1 MYIKRLT
8 ILLAA
13 VGFLLP
19 AVAQEKLHPDTL
31 QCPIVGFHVGTL
43 SPWTALSSAKYPDGS
58 TLKGATMGELY
69 RGPWLDFG
77 LDATFKFRD
86 GLFLNLDGSLV
97 FGNDNLKER
106 EKRMGDVYTS
116 SHMIVG
122 ASGIDAGV
130 TCHNRMLAMR
140 LGLGKIFVIGKNNPN
155 SGPFVRLDAGIMQ
168 QQTIFMLNEQVDAP
182 QVNGDY
188 GRLYDHQ
195 RFGFTL
201 TQAAGFWFMGR
212 KSAILNFHVALELTE
227 CWNHS
232 TRDYVIDD
240 LMPLRGADKGKYF
253 DLLYGIRL
261 TWMFPITGKT
271 AYDYYY
277 Y

>member
-1 MYIKRLT
+1 MNLKRLT
-8 ILLAA
+8 YLLVAA
-13 VGFLLP
+13 CCALP

-43 SPWTALSSAKYPDGS
+43 SPWSSLSSAKNPAGNAFQN
-58 TLKGATMGELY
+58 ATMGELY
-69 RGPWLDFG
+69 EAPWLDFG
-77 LDATFKFRD
+77 ADVSYKFKD
-86 GLFLNLDGSLV
+86 GLLLNLDGSLV
-97 FGNDNLKER
+97 FGNDNLKKREER
-106 EKRMGDVYTS
+106 MSDLYTS
-116 SHMIVG
+116 GHMIIG
-122 ASGIDAGV
+122 ANGTDAKV

-140 LGLGKIFVIGKNNPN
+140 LGIGKIFVTGKNNPN

-168 QQTIFMLNEQVDAP
+168 QQTIFTLNEQVNAP

-188 GRLYDHQ
+188 GLLYDHQ

-201 TQAAGFWFMGR
+201 TQVVGFWYMGN
-212 KSAILNFHVALELTE
+212 KSAILNFHVAIEITE
-227 CWNHS
+227 CWSHS

-240 LMPLRGADKGKYF
+240 LIRLRGPDKGKYF
-253 DLLYGIRL
+253 DLLYGLRL